1 MTATGGIR
9 EWLTRPARRMAVA
22 VLGALR
28 RMPAGRAAARLA
40 RQHAPQAYAWVLGRY
55 HAYGQMAAAP
65 RRRSRLGP
73 AATPPEG
80 ISAQERLVFQRLA
93 LAARLARP
101 GR

>member
-1 MTATGGIR
+1 MTATRGMLDR
-9 EWLTRPARRMAVA
+9 LTRPLRRMALA
-22 VLGALR
+22 VLGTLR

-40 RQHAPQAYAWVLGRY
+40 RRHAPGAYAWVLGRY
-55 HAYGQMAAAP
+55 HAYGQMAVAP
-65 RRRSRLGP
+65 RRRSTLGP
-73 AATPPEG
+73 TATPPEG